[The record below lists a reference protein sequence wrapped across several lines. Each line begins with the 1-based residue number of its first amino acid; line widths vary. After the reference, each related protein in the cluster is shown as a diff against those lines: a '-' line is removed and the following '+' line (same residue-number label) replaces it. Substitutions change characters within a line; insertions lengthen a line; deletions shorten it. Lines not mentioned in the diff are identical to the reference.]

1 VVAEEVEPPTGT
13 GTGTAPGSVTDLRH
27 AVGTEAGTGT
37 GTLVGDA
44 MILSFAL
51 DEKAPP
57 TQMRHEARLTT
68 VASEVLP
75 LQQNLAPRM
84 LKCVSSRRLLGLA
97 LLTNMYRPL
106 SLHKPKLR
114 LKVINRR
121 NDLLNLRL
129 GKGRP

>member
-1 VVAEEVEPPTGT
+1 MEPPTGT

-84 LKCVSSRRLLGLA
+84 LK
-97 LLTNMYRPL
+97 PL

-129 GKGRP
+129 GKRRP